1 MAEVTI
7 ADLTKTISKQSE
19 DSKKRDDAQL
29 KELASINK
37 HFSDYF
43 KAQKLASGDRE
54 EQRRD
59 AKKKDSSETKGVG
72 KFSDARKGLSG
83 FGFMGA
89 IGATLA
95 AITGLVTGLFEGI
108 KDSVRFIND
117 IIPVALKKSIDNLRK
132 SILTRFNVL
141 SDKFSKTIS
150 KPISTFFTNLKT
162 SFTTKIL
169 DPLTKGFNKNIVP
182 FFTNLKTSF
191 TTKILDPLKKGF
203 NKIIDPFK
211 KIFAAIDDIARK
223 APSGK
228 FLKGNTIKVFGRLTP
243 ILVSLTRGV
252 SSFTEAMKTI
262 PELASKSKA
271 LKGQIKNLKDMFSS
285 FTGVAKGAKEVA
297 GVAKDGAG
305 IFSKLKPFIR
315 PFFDIF
321 RRVGKF
327 LGGPITLAIFSIVDS
342 FIGAFKG
349 FTETEGGIFAKITG
363 AISGAISGLISGF
376 VGGILDLGKMV
387 VGWIAGLFG
396 FDAFKEKLA
405 EFSFTDMIFDGLMLP
420 FRALMSLFDDKEG
433 NMFTDLY
440 VKIKETVSNFFSGIK
455 EYIVEG
461 IKSLNPFSDDGDVK
475 DTYKGVRGIRN
486 RKVRVSAMTEE
497 GRSTSGNIRKL
508 RDGIRNNEAR
518 AQTASNVVIQ
528 DNSTTSAPAAP
539 QQMAVLPGQSSS
551 TDNMFQGTR
560 GYT

>member
-43 KAQKLASGDRE
+43 KAQKLASGDKE
-54 EQRRD
+54 EERRD
-59 AKKKDSSETKGVG
+59 AKRKEAPETKGVG

-83 FGFMGA
+83 LGFMGA

-95 AITGLVTGLFEGI
+95 AITGLVTGLFDGI

-117 IIPVALKKSIDNLRK
+117 IIPVKLKESINNLRK
-132 SILTRFNVL
+132 SILKRFNVL

-169 DPLTKGFNKNIVP
+169 DPLTKGFNKNINI
-182 FFTNLKTSF
+182 FRKTF
-191 TTKILDPLKKGF
+191 TTKILDPLTKGF

-297 GVAKDGAG
+297 GAAKNGAG

-321 RRVGKF
+321 RRVGRF
-327 LGGPITLAIFSIVDS
+327 LGGPITVALFTIVDG

-363 AISGAISGLISGF
+363 AIIGAISGMISGF
-376 VGGILDLGKMV
+376 VGGLLDLGKMI

-396 FDAFKEKLA
+396 FGAFKEKLA
-405 EFSFTDMIFDGLMLP
+405 ELSFTDMIFDGLMWP
-420 FRALMSLFDDKEG
+420 FRALMSLFDGKEG

-440 VKIKETVSNFFSGIK
+440 KKIKETISNFFLEMK
-455 EYIVEG
+455 EFIVEG
-461 IKSLNPFSDDGDVK
+461 IKSLNPFSDDGDSK
-475 DTYKGVRGIRN
+475 DSNKSVRQTRN
-486 RKVRVSAMTEE
+486 RKISVAVPEE

-508 RDGIRNNEAR
+508 RNGIRDNEVR
-518 AQTASNVVIQ
+518 SQTASNVVIQ

-539 QQMAVLPGQSSS
+539 QQMAVLPGGSSPL
-551 TDNMFQGTR
+551 DPFEGTR
-560 GYT
+560 GCT

>member
-7 ADLTKTISKQSE
+7 ADLTKAVVESSSN
-19 DSKKRDDAQL
+19 SKKRDDAQL

-43 KAQKLASGDRE
+43 KAQKLASGDKE
-54 EQRRD
+54 EEKRD
-59 AKKKDSSETKGVG
+59 AKRKERSETEGIG
-72 KFSDARKGLSG
+72 KFSDAKKGISG
-83 FGFMGA
+83 MGFMGS
-89 IGATLA
+89 IGATLT
-95 AITGLVTGLFEGI
+95 AIGGLVSGLFEGI
-108 KDSVRFIND
+108 KDSVKFIAEFT
-117 IIPVALKKSIDNLRK
+117 PERLKKFIRKLGK
-132 SILTRFNVL
+132 SIVTKFNVL
-141 SDKFSKTIS
+141 SDKFSEKIPKSIS
-150 KPISTFFTNLKT
+150 NFFTDLKT

-169 DPLTKGFNKNIVP
+169 KPISN

-203 NKIIDPFK
+203 NKIINPFK
-211 KIFAAIDDIARK
+211 KIFDAIDDIAKK

-228 FLKGNTIKVFGRLTP
+228 FLKGNTVKVFGRLTP

-252 SSFTEAMKTI
+252 SSFTKSMKSM
-262 PELASKSKA
+262 PELLSKSKV
-271 LKGQIKNLKDMFSS
+271 LKSQIKNIKDMVSS
-285 FTGVAKGAKEVA
+285 FTGVSKGAKEVA

-305 IFSKLKPFIR
+305 MFSKLKPVLR

-321 RRVGKF
+321 KRVGRF
-327 LGGPITLAIFSIVDS
+327 LGGPITVALFTIVDG

-376 VGGILDLGKMV
+376 VGGLLDLGKMV

-405 EFSFTDMIFDGLMLP
+405 EFSFTDMIFDGLMWP

-440 VKIKETVSNFFSGIK
+440 VKIKEAVSNFFSGIK

-461 IKSLNPFSDDGDVK
+461 IKSLNPFSSDDDSK
-475 DTYKGVRGIRN
+475 DTYKGVREIRN
-486 RKVRVSAMTEE
+486 RKVRVAAIPEE
-497 GRSTSGNIRKL
+497 DRSTSSNIRKL
-508 RDGIRNNEAR
+508 RSDIRDNQVKS
-518 AQTASNVVIQ
+518 QTASNVVIQ

-539 QQMAVLPGQSSS
+539 SQAIPLPGPSLSF
-551 TDNMFQGTR
+551 DAFDPGTR
-560 GYT
+560 TV